1 MVTPG
6 ASSSQDTFAHAATPE
21 PEAAPSG
28 GASAVPTWRAEPSW
42 VRLEH
47 LLDPI
52 PEEKT
57 LASAHGHSFSSAS
70 SKAPKRVSFADD
82 DASAHSHNSSSS
94 MSSLTSQAPPQ
105 RPPTLGT
112 VAGDAAFRA
121 AANAISSDSEEE
133 AGDSRGDD
141 DDVAQYIGLERTTFL
156 GPYHWVTD
164 LVEACWYMEQLWFD
178 LMGSRDRPIL
188 GIDVK
193 CYYGEICMVQLSSWR
208 RGLLLDALELQHYL
222 GDLLQPLLS
231 DKQIWKV
238 FHGHFNLSCLYSSFN
253 VEVSPPL
260 FDTSA
265 NAQELDSIWGHGWQ
279 PSLRM
284 MCRRYLNYELD
295 DTSQMANWRQRPMP
309 EEMRQYA
316 AIEVQVL
323 LPLHTTIETWRFITW
338 QDEFLQV

>member
-21 PEAAPSG
+21 PEATPSG

-82 DASAHSHNSSSS
+82 AAAAHRHNSSSS
-94 MSSLTSQAPPQ
+94 MSSWTSPAPPQ
-105 RPPTLGT
+105 RPPTLGA

-121 AANAISSDSEEE
+121 AANAISSASEEE
-133 AGDSRGDD
+133 AGDSRGDN

-193 CYYGEICMVQLSSWR
+193 CYYGEVCMVQLSSWR
-208 RGLLLDALELQHYL
+208 RGLLLDALELQHYV

-231 DKQIWKV
+231 NKQICKV
-238 FHGHFNLSCLYSSFN
+238 FHGNFNVSCLYSSFN

-265 NAQELDSIWGHGWQ
+265 NAQELDSMWEDDWQ
-279 PSLRM
+279 PSLQM
-284 MCRRYLNYELD
+284 ICRRYLNYELD
-295 DTSQMANWRQRPMP
+295 DTFQMANWRQRPMP
-309 EEMRQYA
+309 EEMLQYA

-323 LPLHTTIETWRFITW
+323 LPLHTAIET
-338 QDEFLQV
+338 